1 MTYFARNIDKD
12 FALLGLNVFP
22 NILAPA
28 GSRGRKR
35 LFQGFHEYYEHNGHE
50 RASRLVQARYEVNRK
65 HAIPDED
72 IEHFDLSVCYGLLV
86 NTVPAV
92 AWTLFYVYS
101 QPSLLEE
108 IRAAVACYIHTSKDS
123 QDKLTFNVNIAE
135 VIPGCPLL
143 ESLVQETL
151 RAQSTNASGRIVLQD
166 TLLENRYLLKKDSI
180 LLIPSAELHSDAS
193 VWGPSH
199 KEFDPWR
206 FLNRRA
212 KGAKQPASAYR
223 AFGSGDAV
231 CPGRFF
237 ATNEIITILV
247 IMVLKYDLSPGS
259 EERWVMPKSHPHIT
273 TSILT
278 PTKDI
283 KVVSTGREGFEH
295 VSWKFSW
302 DTTGT
307 C

>member
-1 MTYFARNIDKD
+1 MI
-12 FALLGLNVFP
+12 
-22 NILAPA
+22 
-28 GSRGRKR
+28 
-35 LFQGFHEYYEHNGHE
+35 
-50 RASRLVQARYEVNRK
+50 QARYEVNRK
-65 HAIPDED
+65 HSISNED
-72 IEHFDLSVCYGLLV
+72 LEHFDLSVCYGLLV

-101 QPSLLEE
+101 QPSLLKE
-108 IRAAVACYIHTSKDS
+108 IRAAVASHVHTSSDPQGRLASK
-123 QDKLTFNVNIAE
+123 VNIAE
-135 VIPGCPLL
+135 VMAGCPLL

-151 RAQSTNASGRIVLQD
+151 RVQSTNASGRVVLQD

-180 LLIPSAELHSDAS
+180 LLIPSAELHNDAS
-193 VWGPSH
+193 VWGPSY

-206 FLNRRA
+206 FANRRA

-247 IMVLKYDLSPGS
+247 IMILKYDLSPGS
-259 EERWVMPKSHPHIT
+259 EDHWIMPKSHPHIT

-278 PTKDI
+278 PMKDI
-283 KVVSTGREGFEH
+283 KVVATERHGFEH
-295 VSWKFSW
+295 VSLEFSW
-302 DTTGT
+302 NTTAT
-307 C
+307 